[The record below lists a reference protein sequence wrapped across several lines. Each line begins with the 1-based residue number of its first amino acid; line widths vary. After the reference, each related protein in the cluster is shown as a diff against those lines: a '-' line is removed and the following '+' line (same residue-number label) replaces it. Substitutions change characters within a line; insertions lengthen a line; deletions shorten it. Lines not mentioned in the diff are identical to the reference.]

1 MQSSAGCQE
10 ALGAGR
16 GEDLEAKLLNA
27 SSWGCASGA
36 PCAGDKTP
44 ACQGLEEASS
54 EETIAPCCFAHPK
67 EMMLILGILE
77 DWGLLLVLQHIRGC
91 FHGPLHPTILLQTG
105 ECIHSNASE
114 ASSVMDSIS
123 SLGSRKS
130 HPYKSPFSLC
140 SGKRSP
146 AKELCWG
153 SHLVHSALQKPSSPV
168 TTLTAFPVLYHDT
181 R

>member
-1 MQSSAGCQE
+1 MQNSAGCQE

-27 SSWGCASGA
+27 SPWGCASGA

-105 ECIHSNASE
+105 ERSPSEVSE

-123 SLGSRKS
+123 SLESRKS
-130 HPYKSPFSLC
+130 HPYKSPFFPLLWEEIFCQRAVLGEPLGAFST
-140 SGKRSP
+140 
-146 AKELCWG
+146 AKAQQPCDHTCCFSCPL
-153 SHLVHSALQKPSSPV
+153 P
-168 TTLTAFPVLYHDT
+168 
-181 R
+181 